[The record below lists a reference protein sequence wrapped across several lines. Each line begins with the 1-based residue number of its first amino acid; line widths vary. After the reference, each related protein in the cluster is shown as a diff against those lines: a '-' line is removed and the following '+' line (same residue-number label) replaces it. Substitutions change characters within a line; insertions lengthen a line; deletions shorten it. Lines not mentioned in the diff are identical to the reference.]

1 MQEYE
6 KKAKRAKNY
15 RQALKKRGKACASTK
30 KNDFS
35 LEVNTAKQAIQ
46 FSFFDERVN
55 RCIFRY
61 KSMKSVKIK
70 INRFKCS
77 H

>member
-6 KKAKRAKNY
+6 KKVKQAKNY

-35 LEVNTAKQAIQ
+35 LEVNTAIQAIQ
-46 FSFFDERVN
+46 
-55 RCIFRY
+55 
-61 KSMKSVKIK
+61 SVSSD
-70 INRFKCS
+70 INR
-77 H
+77 

>member
-15 RQALKKRGKACASTK
+15 RQALKKRRKACASTK
-30 KNDFS
+30 ENDFS
-35 LEVNTAKQAIQ
+35 LEVNTAIQAIQ